1 MGESMMPQG
10 REYGPWYGHDAI
22 KSWGEAE
29 AFEAHFCSGKNM
41 RSFCNDEFDTVITS
55 GPGCSWDLTPSED
68 DRCYCGDETDT
79 PEGGAF

>member
-1 MGESMMPQG
+1 
-10 REYGPWYGHDAI
+10 
-22 KSWGEAE
+22 
-29 AFEAHFCSGKNM
+29 M